1 MNTYGLSLRLTLLA
15 LGLAVCLPGLAE
27 TPQQVQQRLERYRQQ
42 DEAAAQ
48 RKALQAVE
56 AAQRHERTLQW
67 QEQRRREEY
76 ARRWKCYGEVEID
89 VLSWKKQKDGTWVT
103 NTQPATDKCNG
114 STQVGRIWVRLRYGA
129 SVEKLADDL
138 AYDESRLAR
147 LNGVDLDHY
156 FQGGDWLLLP
166 AWVKGQI
173 DKAFALDSIS
183 VENAPPQNAAHSL
196 RLAPPIPPS
205 SLRPELPPLQPG
217 PSLPLP
223 SPGQLGQLP
232 APRRFAQS
240 LNELVLQGVVTPGE
254 RSRIRGGNAASLQP
268 FDVSAFQR
276 ACSSGALPQ
285 QECRGL
291 AWILRWGRQAGGT
304 SQPVRAPSPDSLLG
318 VSCTSLMVNRKPAY
332 QDWGNWVRPVQ
343 GSPDEQ
349 LVIDRC
355 ATASQ

>member
-1 MNTYGLSLRLTLLA
+1 MGTPFQLRITALA
-15 LGLAVCLPGLAE
+15 LGMAVLSPAWAE
-27 TPQQVQQRLERYRQQ
+27 TPAQVQQRLEQYRQQ

-48 RKALQAVE
+48 RRALQAVE

-76 ARRWKCYGEVEID
+76 ARRWRCYGEVEID

-103 NTQPATDKCNG
+103 KSQLATDKCNG
-114 STQVGRIWVRLRYGA
+114 STEVGRIWVRLRYGA
-129 SVEKLADDL
+129 SIEKMASDL
-138 AYDESRLAR
+138 KYDEARLAR
-147 LNGVDLDHY
+147 FNGVDLDHY

-166 AWVKGQI
+166 VWEKGQI
-173 DKAFALDSIS
+173 DRAFALDSSS
-183 VENAPPQNAAHSL
+183 VENAPPKNAAHSL

-223 SPGQLGQLP
+223 SHGQLGQLP
-232 APRRFAQS
+232 APRRFDQS
-240 LNELVLQGVVTPGE
+240 LNELVRQGVVTPGE
-254 RSRIRGGNAASLQP
+254 RSIFRGGNAVSLQP

-276 ACSSGALPQ
+276 ACSSGVLSQ
-285 QECRGL
+285 QDCRSGEL
-291 AWILRWGRQAGGT
+291 IRWGRRAGGT

-332 QDWGNWVRPVQ
+332 QDWGNWIRPVQ

-355 ATASQ
+355 STASR